1 MHGYAVP
8 VMAETA
14 YRLSLYGGLLRARAI
29 SDSARDPLAN
39 GPFRNKGGACRS
51 APRIASLYA
60 GTHTVASKNK
70 IPPISQAK
78 ADATSAVLDR

>member
-1 MHGYAVP
+1 
-8 VMAETA
+8 MAETA
-14 YRLSLYGGLLRARAI
+14 YRLSIYGGLLRATGRLPTLPATRWQM
-29 SDSARDPLAN
+29 ARFEKRWCVSL
-39 GPFRNKGGACRS
+39 
-51 APRIASLYA
+51 RIPHCQLYA